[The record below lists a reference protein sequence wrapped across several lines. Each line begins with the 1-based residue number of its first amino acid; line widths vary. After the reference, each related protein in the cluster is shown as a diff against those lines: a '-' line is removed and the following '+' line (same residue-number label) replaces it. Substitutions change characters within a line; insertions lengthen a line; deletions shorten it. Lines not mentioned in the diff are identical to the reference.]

1 MSNAIRKICNTVLSV
16 VLICSGVAGTALGAE
31 EFPSSE
37 GLFVSTLKLNL
48 TQADRNGD
56 SRAKEN
62 LRVLQSLDA
71 RDLQKLESILEWG
84 PEFSQLPSDSEVAP
98 KLLDDG
104 IVNHEVTTYAFQGV
118 DTKMGCLAWEPL
130 GISVTEVCTG
140 GTYRSSNGLAISID
154 DARAYVAHN
163 YQPFSDIR
171 MEDANGWV
179 SGGAAWFK
187 STVTV
192 VRGPIPR
199 LGGNLSTHSG
209 IHTVMVVPTGNFVG
223 YNTIADR

>member
-16 VLICSGVAGTALGAE
+16 VLICSGAAGTALGAE

-104 IVNHEVTTYAFQGV
+104 IVNHEVTTYAFQGSTLKWGALLGSLLELV
-118 DTKMGCLAWEPL
+118 LPKCVPGGRTGPATVLRLVLMTLEPMLRTIISLFLIFAW
-130 GISVTEVCTG
+130 
-140 GTYRSSNGLAISID
+140 
-154 DARAYVAHN
+154 
-163 YQPFSDIR
+163 R
-171 MEDANGWV
+171 M
-179 SGGAAWFK
+179 
-187 STVTV
+187 
-192 VRGPIPR
+192 
-199 LGGNLSTHSG
+199 
-209 IHTVMVVPTGNFVG
+209 PTVG
-223 YNTIADR
+223 YQAVLLGLRARLQLCAVRFQDWGGIFQRIRVFIL